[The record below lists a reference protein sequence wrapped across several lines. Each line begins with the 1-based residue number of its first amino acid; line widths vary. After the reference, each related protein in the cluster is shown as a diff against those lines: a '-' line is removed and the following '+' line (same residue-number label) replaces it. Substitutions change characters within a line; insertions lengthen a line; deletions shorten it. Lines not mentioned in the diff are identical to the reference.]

1 MIQCKLNQQSIKF
14 FYEKCV
20 AGYLKLYEV
29 DLFCS
34 KPFLNNLYMPVTLLQ
49 GSKDDL
55 GLYHLPTHVLVE
67 EIKGIS
73 VIDMDIHLETCNRKP
88 LSLGLGLC
96 QIILL
101 EGRGEWCV
109 KGWVGIGHTEKWIE
123 GKKVFTFSVE
133 EANIFKKS
141 QECVRAY
148 FIHRCACYLSWLKCW
163 LWDWENWAG
172 VNKMK
177 NPLTQARL

>member
-101 EGRGEWCV
+101 EGRGE
-109 KGWVGIGHTEKWIE
+109 
-123 GKKVFTFSVE
+123 
-133 EANIFKKS
+133 
-141 QECVRAY
+141 
-148 FIHRCACYLSWLKCW
+148 
-163 LWDWENWAG
+163 
-172 VNKMK
+172 
-177 NPLTQARL
+177 